1 MLIESFSGIR
11 GLYKE
16 DITGEVIVNYTLSF
30 LNFLKK
36 KNKSLKIVLGMDTR
50 SSSTTIKELMKKT
63 LLEQGVDVIDVGFNT
78 TPAIQQGVRYFKASG
93 GIIITASHNE
103 PEYNGWKF
111 LGKNSSLLKPEEIQE
126 IIKTRKNI
134 EIQQAE
140 NKGAEEN
147 KEKELQKSYIN
158 FVLDVLGKQR
168 IENIKKANL
177 KIIVDPNGGTA
188 ATIIKQ
194 VLEKLNID
202 VVCQNMELGVF
213 NRLIEPNEKS
223 LSYLVDYVE
232 ESNADLGAG
241 WDCDGDRVGLV
252 IPNNSLFSEK
262 HGRVLS
268 GQYFLALLVE
278 EVLTDYNGKNKI
290 VVINDATSGLVTEIA
305 KKHNADVFEVE
316 VGEINVVEKMDKTN
330 AIVGGEGSSSGGIFP
345 PSKCR
350 DGILSLVMILDLIAK
365 RKKKITDILLE
376 FPDYYTLRKKLKC
389 APEKSV
395 KLRKEL
401 EKHWSKQSNMKE
413 IRKTGDETGG
423 LKIIMNDNS
432 WVWYRASKTE
442 EGIFRIISDA
452 TSKKSANELLLKGE
466 EIFKECISKSF

>member
-16 DITGEVIVNYTLSF
+16 DITENVIRNYALSF
-30 LNFLKK
+30 FNFLKK
-36 KNKSLKIVLGMDTR
+36 SYQTPKIVLGMDTR
-50 SSSTTIKELMKKT
+50 SSSGTIKELMKKT
-63 LLEQGVDVIDVGFNT
+63 LLEQGVDVVDVGFNT

-103 PEYNGWKF
+103 PQYNGWKF
-111 LGKNSSLLKPEEIQE
+111 LGKNSSLLKQEEIQE
-126 IIKTRKNI
+126 IIKIRKIQKI
-134 EIQQAE
+134 EE
-140 NKGAEEN
+140 KGKIEY

-177 KIIVDPNGGTA
+177 KIVVDPNGGTA
-188 ATIIKQ
+188 ATVIKQ
-194 VLEKLNID
+194 ILEKLNVI
-202 VVCQNMELGVF
+202 VICKNMELGIF

-223 LSYLVDYVE
+223 LSYLADYVE
-232 ESNADLGAG
+232 KVNADLGAG

-262 HGRVLS
+262 HGKILS

-290 VVINDATSGLVTEIA
+290 VVINDATSNLVTEIA

-316 VGEINVVEKMDKTN
+316 VGEINVVEKMDKIN

-395 KLRKEL
+395 QLRKEL

-423 LKIIMNDNS
+423 LKIIIKDEG

-442 EGIFRIISDA
+442 ESIFRIISDA